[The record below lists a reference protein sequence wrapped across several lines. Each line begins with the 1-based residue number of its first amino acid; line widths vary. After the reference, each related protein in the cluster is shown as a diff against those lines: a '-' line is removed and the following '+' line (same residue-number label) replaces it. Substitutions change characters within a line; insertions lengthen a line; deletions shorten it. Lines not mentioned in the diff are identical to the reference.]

1 MLLPSFDLQGKG
13 WLECRL
19 LDQLFYPPAAPS
31 SLPPCRRQKACL
43 VPARC
48 DLPSQCEHSVAHLP
62 SGVPFDSG
70 KEWSTRRCG
79 RVFTALCQTA
89 EAGLNKLFHP
99 RLRLHDSLEKAHFG
113 PRNRG
118 HQSLEWEE
126 GAHHSTVW
134 GAFGG
139 NAPYLY
145 CIGGYAAIPACPNAQ
160 NCTLG
165 KINLVAYAWG
175 LIKGQL
181 SVGTRRFGELTT
193 YLPQSVVK
201 GSWFQLFKC
210 KASASMMHFYVAC
223 LLQMQCLY
231 GKY

>member
-1 MLLPSFDLQGKG
+1 MKRRECWCNQLLYWWRCRISATQSPCCDCHSLMLLPSFDLQGKG

-139 NAPYLY
+139 MPLIFIVLEVMLPYL
-145 CIGGYAAIPACPNAQ
+145 
-160 NCTLG
+160 
-165 KINLVAYAWG
+165 LV
-175 LIKGQL
+175 Q
-181 SVGTRRFGELTT
+181 
-193 YLPQSVVK
+193 
-201 GSWFQLFKC
+201 
-210 KASASMMHFYVAC
+210 MHKTVH
-223 LLQMQCLY
+223 LER
-231 GKY
+231 